1 MGEIIFVA
9 VLIVVAFLVLL
20 IVLASMFQKVGP
32 NEALIV
38 SGFGGTQVLQ
48 GGGRVVY
55 PLLQQSRKLSMELM
69 SFDVAPTQAL
79 YTKQGVAVNVEA
91 VTQIKVKN
99 DQQSIRTAAEQF
111 LSKTPQDRQN
121 LIRLVMEGHLRG
133 IIGLLT
139 VESIVKEP
147 EMVAAQV
154 RSGVADDL
162 YKMGLEVIS
171 FTIREVRDENEYI
184 INMGRPDVAR
194 IKREADIATAEAR
207 RDTEI
212 KQANA
217 MREAAVA
224 RALSDQETVIARSAS
239 ETKQAEAVRDLNLK
253 RAEYEQSV
261 RSQQATTDKAYEIE
275 TNIQQQRAIAEE
287 VNVELVRKQR
297 ETEVQTA
304 EIKRRESELIATV
317 LRPAEIEKQRIET
330 LAAAEQARLR
340 LEAEGHA
347 AATRFAGEAQADVIR
362 LTGQAEADV
371 IRQKGQA
378 EADAMEKR
386 ADAFALYNQAA
397 VLDKLLTSLPEIAR
411 GLSESV
417 KGIDNLTIVSTGGD
431 ESGGAS
437 RVTKDVANMVAQ
449 VPALVEALSGIDIAE
464 MIKSLPGMRG
474 TNGNGSG
481 KHDGA
486 VIVHNGTATEVKPV
500 APQSLND

>member
-1 MGEIIFVA
+1 MDVVVVVA

-20 IVLASMFQKVGP
+20 FLLASMFQKVGP

-38 SGFGGTQVLQ
+38 SGFGGTQVVQ
-48 GGGRVVY
+48 GGGRIVY
-55 PLLQQSRKLSMELM
+55 PLVQQSRRLSMELM
-69 SFDVAPTQAL
+69 SFDVAPTQNL

-91 VTQIKVKN
+91 VTQIKVKS

-111 LSKTPQDRQN
+111 LSKSPDERQN

-184 INMGRPDVAR
+184 VNMGRPDVAR
-194 IKREADIATAEAR
+194 IKREADIATAEAM

-212 KQANA
+212 KAAQA

-224 RALSDQETVIARSAS
+224 RALADQETVIARSAS
-239 ETKQAEAVRDLNLK
+239 ETRQAEAVRDLNLK
-253 RAEYEQSV
+253 KAEYQQTV
-261 RSQQATTDKAYEIE
+261 QAQQAQTDKAYDIQA
-275 TNIQQQRAIAEE
+275 NIQQQRVVAEQ

-297 ETEVQTA
+297 EADVQTA
-304 EIKRRESELIATV
+304 EIKRREAELIATV
-317 LRPAEIEKQRIET
+317 LRAAEVERQRIET
-330 LAAAEQARLR
+330 LAAAEQSRLR
-340 LEAEGHA
+340 LEAEGRA
-347 AATRFAGEAQADVIR
+347 AATRAAGEAQADVTR

-397 VLDKLLTSLPEIAR
+397 VLDKLLTGLPEIAR

-417 KGIDNLTIVSTGGD
+417 RGIDNLTIVSTGGD
-431 ESGGAS
+431 DSGGAS
-437 RVTKDVANMVAQ
+437 RVTKDVATMVAQ

-464 MIKSLPGMRG
+464 LIKTLPGLQ
-474 TNGNGSG
+474 TANG
-481 KHDGA
+481 KRDGA
-486 VIVHNGTATEVKPV
+486 VIVQNGSATETPRP
-500 APQSLND
+500 ASSSLSD